1 MKNNLVLIVALLSII
16 VAIASCKKDAQL
28 SSSPTLV
35 IWTPTQ
41 AQNFAAGSSIHI
53 TGTATA
59 SGTDDAHLLHEMSI
73 TVTRV
78 SDGSQV
84 WLADISTHDEQSHA
98 IDTSFVLPRP
108 SVRDSF
114 VLEAVVV
121 NHLLNNATQKI
132 GFTVN
137 P

>member
-1 MKNNLVLIVALLSII
+1 
-16 VAIASCKKDAQL
+16 
-28 SSSPTLV
+28 
-35 IWTPTQ
+35 
-41 AQNFAAGSSIHI
+41 
-53 TGTATA
+53 
-59 SGTDDAHLLHEMSI
+59 
-73 TVTRV
+73 V